1 MDQPISDDS
10 KMSMLW
16 ENGYAL
22 KHRIGMKHCTYD
34 MQRCFEAQTLP
45 TIESLSDN
53 WGWANGGQTLEI

>member
-1 MDQPISDDS
+1 
-10 KMSMLW
+10 MSMLW